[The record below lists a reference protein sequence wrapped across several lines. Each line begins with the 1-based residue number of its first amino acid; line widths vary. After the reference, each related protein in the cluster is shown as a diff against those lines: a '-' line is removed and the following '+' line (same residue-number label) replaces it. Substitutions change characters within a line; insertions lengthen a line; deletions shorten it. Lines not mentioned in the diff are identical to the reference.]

1 MDRDSSPLEVRC
13 IITDPIRVLSHI
25 NGWCMLSVTASHTL
39 FNFTLPE
46 QIKFI
51 TLRNSSLIK
60 LYGAIIRTV
69 ISIKIGFIVTVKGKP
84 VSTWLG
90 FHLKSK
96 AKTQTI
102 EKSIY
107 CFPDLTQDWDLCRT
121 KCQESAGWTTHEANM
136 CAQLMLI
143 VIDAI
148 NKLEKK
154 PFNCSNIPWFI
165 AHCNLLVRFIDP
177 LCFHHFITFYTHYKD
192 TRLQLSL
199 YLFKNKRW

>member
-39 FNFTLPE
+39 FNFTLPD

-51 TLRNSSLIK
+51 TLRKSSLIK
-60 LYGAIIRTV
+60 LYGPIIRTV
-69 ISIKIGFIVTVKGKP
+69 ISIKIGFIVTVKGNLYLRDL
-84 VSTWLG
+84 VFTL
-90 FHLKSK
+90 K
-96 AKTQTI
+96 AKQRLNRLKNPFI
-102 EKSIY
+102 VSRIWHMAEV
-107 CFPDLTQDWDLCRT
+107 CAGT
-121 KCQESAGWTTHEANM
+121 KCQEFGWTTHEANM
-136 CAQLMLI
+136 SAQLMLI

-177 LCFHHFITFYTHYKD
+177 LCFHHFYILHTTQRYEVTA
-192 TRLQLSL
+192 S
-199 YLFKNKRW
+199 FKSFRE